1 MEFNK
6 SDIGGVSEPFVL
18 ETREILLMC
27 AVLTSSDTIAAVSI
41 VKYEQQPKVYSIIF
55 GEGIMNDAVGII
67 IF

>member
-1 MEFNK
+1 M
-6 SDIGGVSEPFVL
+6 L